1 MTWAK
6 PLAPWAL
13 VCLVAAGAPGCGSR
27 PAAGGPVTLAIAT
40 GGPGGAFYPLGVALA
55 GVYEAGI
62 PGLRT
67 TVGSGGSS
75 QNVQA
80 LEDGRAQIAFTQS
93 DVAYVA
99 YRRGLGEDPHAFQQL
114 RGIAVL
120 WMNTVQVAVTTD
132 SGIRDIAGLR
142 GKRVSVGTRGSGT
155 ETLARIVLESYDL
168 TYADLEPSFPPF
180 VETVALM
187 RAGKL
192 DAAFVVAGTPTV
204 AMTEMSATPGVRLLP
219 IPRDQVRAMRGQY
232 PFLQPQVIPGG
243 TYPGNDADVETV
255 GVSSMLACRQD
266 LDEPTV
272 YRLTRLLF
280 EALPALQGVHPA
292 AGLITLEEGPAT
304 PIPLHPGAA
313 RYYRERE
320 IFR

>member
-1 MTWAK
+1 
-6 PLAPWAL
+6 
-13 VCLVAAGAPGCGSR
+13 
-27 PAAGGPVTLAIAT
+27 
-40 GGPGGAFYPLGVALA
+40 
-55 GVYEAGI
+55 
-62 PGLRT
+62 
-67 TVGSGGSS
+67 
-75 QNVQA
+75 
-80 LEDGRAQIAFTQS
+80 
-93 DVAYVA
+93 VAYVA
-99 YRRGLGEDPHAFQQL
+99 YRRGIGEDRHPFQQL

-120 WMNTVQVAVTTD
+120 WMNTVQVAVTAD
-132 SGIRDIAGLR
+132 SGIHDVAGLR

-168 TYADLEPSFPPF
+168 TYADLQPSFPSF

-187 RAGKL
+187 RRGEL

-204 AMTEMSATPGVRLLP
+204 AMSEISAEPGVRLLP

-232 PFLQPQVIPGG
+232 PFLQPQVIRAG
-243 TYPGNDADVETV
+243 TYPGNDIDIETV
-255 GVSSMLACRQD
+255 GVSSMLACRRD

-272 YRLTRLLF
+272 YRLTRQLF
-280 EALPALQGVHPA
+280 EALPELQGVHPA
-292 AGLITLEEGPAT
+292 AGLITLEEAPAT